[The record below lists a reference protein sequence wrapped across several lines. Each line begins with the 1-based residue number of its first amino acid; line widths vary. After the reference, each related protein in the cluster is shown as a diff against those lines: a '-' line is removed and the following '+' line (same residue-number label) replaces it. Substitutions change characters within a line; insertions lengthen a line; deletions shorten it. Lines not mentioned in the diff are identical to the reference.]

1 MRLLGWI
8 LIQSDWCPHMNG
20 FRTHRLTEIMWG
32 CSKKVTIYKPSAVA
46 LGETKPANTLIS
58 DFQLQDHEK
67 MKLCCLS
74 RPVFACC
81 CYGGPSKLLHKHS
94 QLGSCVSSQ
103 TVNKSPFH
111 GLFSH
116 VFFTFFC
123 ALGYDFVLMISLF
136 KMSPKSSAKVLSD
149 VPKHRK
155 LWWCAL
161 QRKYKLDKLHPGVI
175 YGAFGCEFDVNES
188 ALYIK

>member
-1 MRLLGWI
+1 MRLQQEGDHL
-8 LIQSDWCPHMNG
+8 Q
-20 FRTHRLTEIMWG
+20 
-32 CSKKVTIYKPSAVA
+32 
-46 LGETKPANTLIS
+46 TKDSGLRRSQTCQHLDL
-58 DFQLQDHEK
+58 DFQLRTVRKWNSVVWATQF
-67 MKLCCLS
+67 LLVVLRWPC
-74 RPVFACC
+74 
-81 CYGGPSKLLHKHS
+81 KLLHKHS

-103 TVNKSPFH
+103 TVNKCPH

-116 VFFTFFC
+116 VFFTFSC
-123 ALGYDFVLMISLF
+123 ALGYDFLLMISLF
-136 KMSPKSSAKVLSD
+136 KISPKSSAKVLSE

-161 QRKYKLDKLHPGVI
+161 WRKYKLDKLHPGVI